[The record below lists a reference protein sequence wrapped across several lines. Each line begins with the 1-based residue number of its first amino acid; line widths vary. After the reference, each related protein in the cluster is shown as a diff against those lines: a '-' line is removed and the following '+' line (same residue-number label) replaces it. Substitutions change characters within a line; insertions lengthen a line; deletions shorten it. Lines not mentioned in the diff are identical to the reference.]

1 MRKALMALDVN
12 ERYQTIRDFQTN
24 FNLTPAE
31 TSRHLGICYQTVSNA
46 NHNLSPTPR
55 VYEHKLKECHKIFI
69 HIKTLFDPHLSGEK
83 LAKMIYDEFGLEVN
97 SRTVNRC
104 RNEMKMQYR
113 PPICSVYISPE
124 AAMKRKNWTGFH
136 LENETHF
143 MDVAFSDES
152 WFQLDRNNRWVW
164 VDKENLT
171 DGMYSKRKAH
181 PPPPKKKNHGLGGHR
196 MELQK

>member
-1 MRKALMALDVN
+1 M
-12 ERYQTIRDFQTN
+12 
-24 FNLTPAE
+24 
-31 TSRHLGICYQTVSNA
+31 GICYQTVSNA

-113 PPICSVYISPE
+113 PPICSVFVSPD
-124 AAMKRKNWTGFH
+124 AALKRKNWTGFH
-136 LENETHF
+136 LENENHF

-152 WFQLDRNNRWVW
+152 WFQIDRNNRWFW

-171 DGMYSKRKAH
+171 DRMYSKRKAH
-181 PPPPKKKNHGLGGHR
+181 LRKSWFGAHR
-196 MELQK
+196 MELQKWINHLWKKCQHWVLYRQNYFRK